1 MMVSCDVA
9 RSNTQRADGD
19 WDSDCRHCSTYN
31 IEAVLQSSR
40 YWTSYG
46 FRPSID

>member
-19 WDSDCRHCSTYN
+19 WDSDYRRCSIYN
-31 IEAVLQSSR
+31 IEALLQPFR
-40 YWTSYG
+40 YMTSYG

>member
-19 WDSDCRHCSTYN
+19 WDSDYRRCSIYN
-31 IEAVLQSSR
+31 IEALLQPFR
-40 YWTSYG
+40 YMTSYG
-46 FRPSID
+46 FSPSTD